1 MDTSSPAAC
10 RTKLRMRRPDLENL
24 PPVRLPA
31 GYTLRHYRA
40 GDEAVWLELFRRVFA
55 DEPRSGV
62 AAKTAQDLREE
73 FLSAPE
79 WKPERMW
86 FAIAPGGQPAGMA
99 MAWVRMEAGQPVAI
113 LHWVGVL
120 DAHRG
125 KHLGEALALACL
137 HQHKRDGWPD
147 CWLTTEEFRAAAIK
161 LYERLGF
168 AVAYAVCAGAP
179 PS

>member
-1 MDTSSPAAC
+1 
-10 RTKLRMRRPDLENL
+10 MRRPDLENL
-24 PPVRLPA
+24 PPIRPPA
-31 GYTLRHYRA
+31 GYTLRHYRE
-40 GDEAVWLELFRRVFA
+40 GDEAAWLELFRQVFA
-55 DEPRSGV
+55 DDTHSGV
-62 AAKTAQDLREE
+62 TPKTDRDLREE

-86 FAIAPGGQPAGMA
+86 FAIAPNGQPVGMA
-99 MAWVRMEAGQPVAI
+99 MAWMRMEAGQPAAI

-120 DAHRG
+120 EEHRG
-125 KHLGEALALACL
+125 RRLGEALALACL

-147 CWLTTEEFRAAAIK
+147 CWLTTEDFRTAAIR

-168 AVAYAVCAGAP
+168 TVVYTMRADAM